1 MKQVSRGDS
10 STPTGGSRRRAV
22 LAGMSED
29 PWSPPVCRAISP
41 PTSALEKT
49 EFKVSTWLKAIE
61 WDRAVSISLP
71 GPGMFSWLCLDSV
84 TPFSVLLI

>member
-71 GPGMFSWLCLDSV
+71 GMFSWLCLDSV
-84 TPFSVLLI
+84 TTFSVLLI